1 MYHAYMVII
10 ATTSLTVITAAYI
23 NGYYVT
29 LQCLVL
35 TDLRIYDFMKVLDG
49 LFRDLYEL
57 LSDT

>member
-1 MYHAYMVII
+1 MVII

-23 NGYYVT
+23 NGYYAT

-35 TDLRIYDFMKVLDG
+35 TDLRIYGFMKMLG
-49 LFRDLYEL
+49 SLFRDLQEL